1 MKINLPISLINK
13 YLDTMELNEQVA
25 SFYNDYF
32 NYFNDYEFNNEI
44 SLYSYIK
51 ECLEIDENDPYFKNF
66 EKEYK
71 INNIKELDIK
81 KYKNDAYI
89 KGIKLAHSLIPYS
102 KINSKWI
109 KDLRSE
115 TVKLEESTGEKLIDI
130 GLGKDFWI

>member
-51 ECLEIDENDPYFKNF
+51 ECLEIDENDTYFKNF

-71 INNIKELDIK
+71 LNNIKELDIK

-89 KGIKLAHSLIPYS
+89 KGIK
-102 KINSKWI
+102 
-109 KDLRSE
+109 
-115 TVKLEESTGEKLIDI
+115 
-130 GLGKDFWI
+130 

>member
-51 ECLEIDENDPYFKNF
+51 
-66 EKEYK
+66 
-71 INNIKELDIK
+71 
-81 KYKNDAYI
+81 
-89 KGIKLAHSLIPYS
+89 
-102 KINSKWI
+102 
-109 KDLRSE
+109 
-115 TVKLEESTGEKLIDI
+115 
-130 GLGKDFWI
+130 